1 MSQISLKDL
10 EIVGLKIQNK
20 NLADAALKKEE
31 ERKALENKYK
41 ELLDKKDKLVK
52 QPTRKFPIQ
61 RARHLIWDMIIG
73 EVVKLRP
80 YLNYIM

>member
-1 MSQISLKDL
+1 M
-10 EIVGLKIQNK
+10 VGLKIQNK